1 MAQLSVKKIE
11 SLPFFKQGLLLD
23 SLTKKCYN
31 NLKGQKWSS
40 GFIDR
45 IYSCY
50 LVLGWFE
57 EKWSVY

>member
-1 MAQLSVKKIE
+1 MAQLSVKIE
-11 SLPFFKQGLLLD
+11 SLPFLNKVFYLILLQ
-23 SLTKKCYN
+23 KCYN